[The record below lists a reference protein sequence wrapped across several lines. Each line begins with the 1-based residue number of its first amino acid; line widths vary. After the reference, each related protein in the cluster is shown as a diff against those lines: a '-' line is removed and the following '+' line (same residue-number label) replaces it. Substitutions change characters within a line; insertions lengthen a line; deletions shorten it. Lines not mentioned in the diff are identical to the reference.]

1 LTNQECVVIV
11 APQMLENL
19 RRVFLKS
26 KDKNAASKGG
36 LNMAPESVLRETF
49 LENVVD
55 DAYFVDAKL
64 EETVRISVDGEA
76 ETLDALLLRVSTT
89 HKSEQIRWDEFL
101 TFFCRRGKL
110 RETEKL
116 VF

>member
-1 LTNQECVVIV
+1 V
-11 APQMLENL
+11 
-19 RRVFLKS
+19 RV
-26 KDKNAASKGG
+26 
-36 LNMAPESVLRETF
+36 
-49 LENVVD
+49 
-55 DAYFVDAKL
+55 
-64 EETVRISVDGEA
+64 SVDGEA

-101 TFFCRRGKL
+101 NFFCRRGKL